1 MAEYYYFISSAPQP
15 EWGLPYPLEKVN
27 LKNQIWDTLSW
38 EDQEKFEWLIR
49 EPDIRNLVEYHKSL
63 RYPWYKP
70 AFDASGSLSIDSI
83 KSLPDGVQALHPVL
97 YDFFD
102 QEEKGWESLTT
113 ASVEEALYQRFF
125 EAIENDSDDFLK
137 AYFNY
142 KRQIDT
148 IQYFLLSQVEQKLDK
163 SAAIDESLWMK
174 LNRFGDFKSQLTT
187 EHPNIESW
195 KTYLSEGS
203 YKKLFHESRFLLWQ
217 WLDNKILGH
226 EFDIQGIMTLYL
238 KATIA
243 IEMQQLQPELSN
255 KALASI
261 LEKAHLSTENATNHD
276 NR

>member
-15 EWGLPYPLEKVN
+15 EWGLPYPLEKVD

-38 EDQEKFEWLIR
+38 EDQEKFDWLIR
-49 EPDIRNLVEYHKSL
+49 EVDIHNLVEYHKSL
-63 RYPWYKP
+63 HYPWYKP
-70 AFDASGSLSIDSI
+70 AFDPSASLSIDSI

-102 QEEKGWESLTT
+102 QEEKGWENLTT
-113 ASVEEALYQRFF
+113 ASVEESLYQRFF
-125 EAIENDSDDFLK
+125 EAIENGSDDFLK

-142 KRQIDT
+142 RKQIDT
-148 IQYFLLSQVEQKLDK
+148 LQYFLLHQLEQKLDK
-163 SAAIDESLWMK
+163 SAAIDENLWMK
-174 LNRFGDFKSQLTT
+174 LNRYGDFKSQLTT

-203 YKKLFHESRFLLWQ
+203 YKKLFQESRLLLWK
-217 WLDNKILGH
+217 WLDNQLLGH

-243 IEMQQLQPELSN
+243 IEMQKLQPELSN
-255 KALASI
+255 RALAGI
-261 LEKAHLSTENATNHD
+261 LEQAHLTTENATNHD